1 MRGKTRKHNH
11 TLLHPMAATVV
22 FQSAD
27 LQVMSDSSWQAF
39 IGTRHFSFRPPILFP
54 WWRWW
59 CFIAETCAEWR
70 MSHAFDKYSRSPR
83 PPYLSSEPR
92 CLHLGLESRI
102 ISHKTAQGTCWP
114 AALKLLYK
122 ISYLDKNHSS
132 VSFVLWHFFPWSFDR
147 WLWNRWLWNLN
158 NTNGSLSC
166 MICGNWCCIM
176 LWIRKQANYLM
187 IRHESTHLEVVD

>member
-1 MRGKTRKHNH
+1 M
-11 TLLHPMAATVV
+11 L
-22 FQSAD
+22 
-27 LQVMSDSSWQAF
+27 DSSWPAF

-59 CFIAETCAEWR
+59 CFIAETCAVWR

-122 ISYLDKNHSS
+122 ISYLDKNHTNLCLLFCDIFSPEVLTDDCETDDCETWITLMEVCHVWYVGIGVVSS
-132 VSFVLWHFFPWSFDR
+132 YESGNKQIILW
-147 WLWNRWLWNLN
+147 
-158 NTNGSLSC
+158 
-166 MICGNWCCIM
+166 
-176 LWIRKQANYLM
+176 
-187 IRHESTHLEVVD
+187 